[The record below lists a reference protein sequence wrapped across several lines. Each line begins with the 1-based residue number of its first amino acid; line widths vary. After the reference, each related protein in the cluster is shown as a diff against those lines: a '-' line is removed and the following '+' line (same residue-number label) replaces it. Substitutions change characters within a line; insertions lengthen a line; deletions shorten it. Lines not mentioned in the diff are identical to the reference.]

1 MTGLLAANGGLLL
14 QTATLPPP
22 RLRRAATGSP
32 PSSPSL
38 VLFWP
43 CWPQGRPMTGL
54 LAANGALLQIATLPP
69 PRLRCAATGSPPSSP
84 SLVPQGRPMT
94 GLLAANGALLQ
105 IATLHP
111 PARATALPCRS
122 TCRHPRSPSPASA
135 TEADTSAVQAPW
147 PWWPAAACPL
157 KTWAAFCWQA
167 DPTAAERTSAV
178 CGTAAGVAVAV
189 AAAAT
194 AGSVQPPSAVFAC
207 EQRGARCVRAK
218 MATEQYIYI
227 YTLRCAACAYIRL
240 CNIYI

>member
-1 MTGLLAANGGLLL
+1 MTPNCNGG
-14 QTATLPPP
+14 PP
-22 RLRRAATGSP
+22 RICGKGGLATTRCNGGP
-32 PSSPSL
+32 PRICFKNRL
-38 VLFWP
+38 VTCNPLQYCETPACACLLGPFWP

-54 LAANGALLQIATLPP
+54 LAANGAILQIATLPP

-135 TEADTSAVQAPW
+135 TEADTSGVQAPW

-207 EQRGARCVRAK
+207 
-218 MATEQYIYI
+218 
-227 YTLRCAACAYIRL
+227 
-240 CNIYI
+240 

>member
-1 MTGLLAANGGLLL
+1 
-14 QTATLPPP
+14 
-22 RLRRAATGSP
+22 
-32 PSSPSL
+32 
-38 VLFWP
+38 
-43 CWPQGRPMTGL
+43 MTGL

-69 PRLRCAATGSPPSSP
+69 PRLRCAAIGSPPSSP
-84 SLVPQGRPMT
+84 SLVPQGRSMTFLLAATGALLQIAALRAVATLPSPRWRCAGIGSPASSPALVPCWPRRSQGRPLT
-94 GLLAANGALLQ
+94 GLLAATGALLQ

-147 PWWPAAACPL
+147 PWWPAAARPL

-227 YTLRCAACAYIRL
+227 YIR
-240 CNIYI
+240 